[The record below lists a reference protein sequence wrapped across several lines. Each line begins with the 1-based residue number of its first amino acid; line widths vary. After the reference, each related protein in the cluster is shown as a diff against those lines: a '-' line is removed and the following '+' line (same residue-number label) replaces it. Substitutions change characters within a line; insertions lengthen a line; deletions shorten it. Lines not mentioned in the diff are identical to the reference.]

1 MSPSYFL
8 VDPYDK
14 EELCDNYALISSPQ
28 LEIAHSPVSLV
39 VLNLLQEDGNNS
51 IGCIE
56 QFEQLQ
62 PLLKCKKNDC
72 AAPTTSEE
80 GKQSNT
86 LDAEHNACEYVSN
99 TLQLPAVD
107 ASLLHFLVQL
117 PAECGLS
124 QIEHLSH
131 DHKKLLENISCIPQ
145 MHIRH
150 EHLKSVWNDVHVF
163 STHVHCIS
171 SKKEELKLLSSF
183 NTLGY
188 IEFEVPCNLNCLK
201 ENLHFGFELLS
212 LHHCSLHAIGEYD
225 WKGEYLV
232 HKIYICS
239 RMKHSMGLQGHDE
252 TMGCTNANDDLYN
265 FSSFDLMQKIK
276 PQK

>member
-86 LDAEHNACEYVSN
+86 LDTEHNV
-99 TLQLPAVD
+99 L
-107 ASLLHFLVQL
+107 
-117 PAECGLS
+117 
-124 QIEHLSH
+124 
-131 DHKKLLENISCIPQ
+131 
-145 MHIRH
+145 
-150 EHLKSVWNDVHVF
+150 
-163 STHVHCIS
+163 
-171 SKKEELKLLSSF
+171 
-183 NTLGY
+183 
-188 IEFEVPCNLNCLK
+188 
-201 ENLHFGFELLS
+201 
-212 LHHCSLHAIGEYD
+212 
-225 WKGEYLV
+225 
-232 HKIYICS
+232 
-239 RMKHSMGLQGHDE
+239 
-252 TMGCTNANDDLYN
+252 
-265 FSSFDLMQKIK
+265 
-276 PQK
+276 